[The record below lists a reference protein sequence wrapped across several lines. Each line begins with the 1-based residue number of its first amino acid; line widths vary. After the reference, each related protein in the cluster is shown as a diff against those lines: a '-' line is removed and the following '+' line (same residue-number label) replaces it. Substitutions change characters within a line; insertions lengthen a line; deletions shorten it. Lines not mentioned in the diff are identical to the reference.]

1 VSAAPTPTI
10 TLFLGVPFDG
20 GNLFTIEDPVNGR
33 IETGGVIAGDIGT
46 DFSAEAYD
54 IQISRG
60 RSFELDSNGAGTA
73 NIAFRNYHRDWDPM
87 NTSSPYHGLFTP
99 GGEAHV
105 SIYGQRIYTGYI
117 DDWMNTYSLAGEA
130 VGSFPCIDGLG
141 IMARQEFDLWTT
153 TAGQTAGPRIT
164 SILNRTEVAW
174 PGGARSID
182 TGVTPLQGDNV
193 TWGSNVLNYIQLVAL
208 SDFGN
213 AFVDRNG
220 VFTFNDRE
228 ALAEPTA
235 TLTFADNGTGIP
247 FADAPLTAAGYR
259 FRTQVSVDG
268 SGTKQTASAVTVGSS
283 SAIRRTS
290 LPGLLM
296 SADSDAL
303 ALAQWLL
310 SIYSAPIPRVQMITV
325 NFAALPDDATRAQVA
340 ALDID
345 SIVHVHRTPLGIGS
359 TIDEDYSIL
368 GLTHSIPVD
377 GPHTA
382 TYTLAPITQT
392 SLFAIE
398 DATNG
403 VIEGPGRIAF

>member
-60 RSFELDSNGAGTA
+60 RSFELDSTAQAQPTSRSGTITA
-73 NIAFRNYHRDWDPM
+73 TGTRSTRRRPI
-87 NTSSPYHGLFTP
+87 TGCSPPVPKFTCR
-99 GGEAHV
+99 
-105 SIYGQRIYTGYI
+105 IYGQRLYTGYS
-117 DDWMNTYSLAGEA
+117 DDWVNTYTIAGEA

-153 TAGQTAGPRIT
+153 TAGQTAGPRLT

-182 TGVTPLQGDNV
+182 AGVTPLQGDNV
-193 TWGSNVLNYIQLVAL
+193 TWGSNVLNYVQLVAL

-290 LPGLLM
+290 LTGLLM

-325 NFAALPDDATRAQVA
+325 NFAALPDDVAPAHRSQRSTSTASSTSSAPRSELAQRSTR
-340 ALDID
+340 IIR
-345 SIVHVHRTPLGIGS
+345 SSGSPIPSRSTGRTRRRTRWRPS
-359 TIDEDYSIL
+359 PRRRCSPSRTRR
-368 GLTHSIPVD
+368 TV
-377 GPHTA
+377 
-382 TYTLAPITQT
+382 
-392 SLFAIE
+392 
-398 DATNG
+398 
-403 VIEGPGRIAF
+403 